1 MNYINASICVDCSI
15 NLLHVLSHIP
25 SIIIPVKIENIQVK
39 DVCLEASRGLVPLLS
54 YPSNTTYIAVCI
66 SSNAIAIRD
75 PIRLLYA
82 EGSTVLNQLDILLTT
97 FQKLPET
104 PTGNIAL
111 ASLQI
116 HYINYVDSFFKNNN
130 GVFCIEL
137 NGSITHSIPQ
147 CPIVYCGTFNP
158 FHKAHKKIIEY
169 MSMRFNHRPIILDIS
184 QRSEDK
190 SVTSLTNVFIRASQV
205 AGKYKVNIS
214 NTSLY
219 IDKCKTYPGGTFVVG
234 LDTAVRILNKRYY
247 QNSEINLKKAMQ
259 VIASMGCNFIVVG
272 RKDDIT
278 NRFLEFDSVKS
289 TLPAKEYHYLFISLN
304 EKEFRYDLSSTYLR
318 ANGIIINKNILPK
331 L

>member
-1 MNYINASICVDCSI
+1 MNIINASIYVDYSI

-25 SIIIPVKIENIQVK
+25 SRIVPVKIKNVQVK
-39 DVCLEASRGLVPLLS
+39 DICLEASRGLVSLLS
-54 YPSNTTYIAVCI
+54 YPSNITYIGICV

-82 EGSTVLNQLDILLTT
+82 EGSSVLNQFDMLLTT
-97 FQKLPET
+97 FQKLPKT
-104 PTGNIAL
+104 PTGNIVL
-111 ASLQI
+111 SSLRI
-116 HYINYVDSFFKNNN
+116 HYINYIELFLKNNN
-130 GVFCIEL
+130 GIFCIEL
-137 NGSITHSIPQ
+137 DGSITHSIPQ

-169 MSMRFNHRPIILDIS
+169 MSMRFTHRPIILDIS

-190 SVTSLTNVFIRASQV
+190 SVTSLTNTFIRASQV
-205 AGKYKVNIS
+205 AGIYKVNIS

-219 IDKCKTYPGGTFVVG
+219 IDKCKNYPGGTFVVG

-247 QNSEINLKKAMQ
+247 QNSEINLKKAMHT
-259 VIASMGCNFIVVG
+259 IADMGCNFIVVG
-272 RKDDIT
+272 RKDDTT
-278 NRFLEFDSVKS
+278 NKFLEFDFVKS

-318 ANGIIINKNILPK
+318 ARGTVLNKNILPK